1 MRSPSRLRIA
11 GSRVSA
17 ASTAANTAAMAPM
30 PRLAKIDIGTMSMP
44 TMASTTVM
52 PLKNTALEAVA
63 AAAPMASSLSR
74 PPARSSRYRET
85 MNRE

>member
-1 MRSPSRLRIA
+1 MA
-11 GSRVSA
+11 GSSVSA
-17 ASTAANTAAMAPM
+17 ARHRREHGGHGADARGWRRWTC
-30 PRLAKIDIGTMSMP
+30 GTISMP

-63 AAAPMASSLSR
+63 AAVPMASSFSR